1 MHLFSGQNDYD
12 KSTYSGDN
20 VGNIVDDNK
29 QYINVNLIVL
39 VNTNKKMWLRKVI
52 LIMFNDLE
60 SDANSLKLKCINRI
74 NYRK

>member
-39 VNTNKKMWLRKVI
+39 VNTNKT
-52 LIMFNDLE
+52 
-60 SDANSLKLKCINRI
+60 CG
-74 NYRK
+74 